1 MIDVQRHAALALLG
15 VLQGR
20 SLTVSLEQLWRRHPD
35 FTPAQRGGIQ
45 DLAYGSCRW
54 LGTLRAVL
62 ARLLRA
68 PLTDPDVE
76 ALLLIALY
84 QLHYTRGAPHA
95 VVDNAVRNCI
105 ALRKASA
112 KGLVNAVL
120 RNFQR
125 QADALLVA
133 AHAQELGRYS
143 YPQWWTDA
151 LRARWP
157 DDFAAILDA
166 GNLHPPMTLRVNQR
180 RTSVDAY
187 AQSLRDAEIAARR
200 IGESALSLDKP
211 IAAATLPGF
220 ADGLVSVQDL
230 GAQFAAP
237 LLAPRDGERVLDA
250 CAAPGGKTAHLL
262 ERADIDLL
270 ALDRD
275 ALRMQRVTQN
285 LERLRL
291 RCTTKI
297 ADAGDL
303 DAWWNGT
310 PFDRIL
316 LDAPCTASG
325 VVRRH
330 PDIKW
335 LRREGDIAQ
344 LSAEQARL
352 LRVLW
357 QTLVSG
363 GTLLYV
369 TCSVF
374 VDETQ
379 AQIDAFLRD
388 NDDARPMRL
397 NDFPGQGG
405 QLLPDTEHDGFFY
418 ALLTKQPASRP
429 RLDA

>member
-1 MIDVQRHAALALLG
+1 MIDVQRRAALALLD

-20 SLTVSLEQLWRRHPD
+20 SLTASLEQLWQRHPD
-35 FTPAQRGGIQ
+35 LSAAERGGIQ
-45 DLAYGSCRW
+45 DLAYGGCRW

-62 ARLLRA
+62 AGLLRA
-68 PLTDPDVE
+68 PLSDPEIE
-76 ALLLIALY
+76 ALLLVALY
-84 QLHYTRGAPHA
+84 QLQYSRSAPHA

-105 ALRKASA
+105 TLRKASA

-120 RNFQR
+120 RNFLR
-125 QADALLVA
+125 HGEALSEAARAQPVA
-133 AHAQELGRYS
+133 RFS
-143 YPQWWTDA
+143 YPQWWIDA
-151 LRARWP
+151 VRARWP

-180 RTSVDAY
+180 RVSRDAY
-187 AQSLRDAEIAARR
+187 AKILGDAGIEASVA
-200 IGESALSLDKP
+200 GLSALRLVKP
-211 IAAATLPGF
+211 MAASALPGF

-237 LLAPRDGERVLDA
+237 LLAPRPGERVLDA

-262 ERADIDLL
+262 ESADIDLL

-275 ALRMQRVTQN
+275 AQRMRRVTQN
-285 LERLRL
+285 LQRLRL
-291 RCTTKI
+291 QCTTNV
-297 ADAGDL
+297 ADAGEPN
-303 DAWWNGT
+303 AWWDGK

-335 LRREGDIAQ
+335 LRRESDVAQ
-344 LSAEQARL
+344 LAAEQARL

-388 NDDARPMRL
+388 NGDARPMRL

-405 QLLPDTEHDGFFY
+405 QLLPDAEHDGFFY
-418 ALLTKQPASRP
+418 ALLTKQPANRP